1 MVYTR
6 DMLITGDR
14 LLNTPVLGLQTGGE
28 LARTMNAVIDPANL
42 KIHAYELNGALLD
55 TVPSLLRIADIREI
69 SDIGVIVDSSDEFV
83 GLDDVIKLSE
93 IYKLDFNLMSMS
105 VVDIK
110 GGKLG
115 RVNGYTVN
123 TVDFL
128 IYQLSVKRPFF
139 KSFNDTELLIHRS
152 QITEINKT
160 TIIVRSEAVTPEP
173 LLESVRASY
182 VNPFRNKPAPEQSSS
197 TH

>member
-1 MVYTR
+1 
-6 DMLITGDR
+6 MLITGDR

-28 LARTMNAVIDPANL
+28 LARTMNAIIDPANL

-69 SDIGVIVDSSDEFV
+69 SDIGIIVDSSDEFV
-83 GLDDVIKLSE
+83 GLGDVIKLSE
-93 IYKLDFNLMSMS
+93 IYELHFDLTSMT
-105 VVDIK
+105 VVDIN

-115 RVNGYTVN
+115 KVNGYTVN

-128 IYQLSVKRPFF
+128 VYQLSVKRPFL

-160 TIIVRSEAVTPEP
+160 AIIVRSEAAPPEP
-173 LLESVRASY
+173 LLDSVRGSY
-182 VNPFRNKPAPEQSSS
+182 VNPFRTKPASEQS
-197 TH
+197 